1 LGNSLFYL
9 DPLKIFSY
17 TPVLLA
23 LSDYGVRHKRKIIGQ
38 NGLCPVRLA
47 PVFNLQKK
55 IFIGRSFMGRVAII
69 GVGQSAFVRGYPGS
83 IRELAFEG
91 FKECM
96 ADAQVSV
103 KEIDASVIC
112 SAPEYDKQR
121 SPAGVFAEYLGLTPQ
136 PTFYVE
142 TLCSSSSTGVKLA
155 YSLIKSGLHDVVV
168 VLGFQKMSEISSAES
183 QERMG
188 RGADIQWESP
198 FGTMM
203 PAYYAMYA
211 RAHMKKYGTTPED
224 LALIRVKASTY
235 GQINEKA
242 VYRKPVA
249 LDMFSDPQSPMSGP
263 VASPLRVGDCCANA
277 DGSSCIILASE
288 EKAKAL
294 SKKPVWILGV
304 GAASSPVNMAGR
316 ALFTGLAV
324 GEEAGKQAYKMAGV
338 SPKDVDVAEVH
349 DCFTIAEMM
358 AYENLGFAKPGEGKD
373 LIKSK
378 ETYKEGIIP
387 VNVDGGLLSKGH
399 PIGATGGSQIRTIV
413 LQLRGQAGD
422 MQVKNPEIGLVH
434 NIGGVGLYGNVT
446 ILGRS

>member
-1 LGNSLFYL
+1 
-9 DPLKIFSY
+9 
-17 TPVLLA
+17 
-23 LSDYGVRHKRKIIGQ
+23 
-38 NGLCPVRLA
+38 
-47 PVFNLQKK
+47 
-55 IFIGRSFMGRVAII
+55 MGKVGII

-91 FKECM
+91 FSEAM
-96 ADAQVSV
+96 ADAGIAVSD
-103 KEIDASVIC
+103 IDATVIC

-121 SPAGVFAEYLGLTPQ
+121 SPAGVIAEYLGLTPQ
-136 PTFYVE
+136 PTVYVE
-142 TLCSSSSTGVKLA
+142 TLCSSSSTGLKLA
-155 YSLIKSGLHDVVV
+155 YALVESGLHDMVM

-211 RAHMKKYGTTPED
+211 RAHMEKYGTTSED
-224 LALIRVKASTY
+224 LAKIRVKAATY

-242 VYRKPVA
+242 VYRKAVTM
-249 LDMFSDPQSPMSGP
+249 DMFSDPQHTMASP

-277 DGSSCIILASE
+277 DGSSCIIVAKE
-288 EKAKAL
+288 EKARAF

-304 GAASSPVNMAGR
+304 GSASTAVNMAGR
-316 ALFTGLAV
+316 DLFTGLTV
-324 GEEAGKQAYKMAGV
+324 GEEAGRQAYAMAGIT
-338 SPKDVDVAEVH
+338 PKDVDVAEVH

-373 LIKSK
+373 LIGAKA
-378 ETYKEGIIP
+378 TYKEGSIP

-399 PIGATGGSQIRTIV
+399 PIGATGGSQVRTIV
-413 LQLRGQAGD
+413 LQLRGEAGD
-422 MQVKNPEIGLVH
+422 MQVKDPAIGLVH

-446 ILGRS
+446 ILGRD